1 MNTKEWNQT
10 IESWGFEFVDDYASR
25 HVKNNNGKELSIM
38 SFEDDDFE
46 ISWINENGEIQEKCG
61 SGIESLKL
69 IVDSIDE
76 NGRLRLDN
84 K

>member
-1 MNTKEWNQT
+1 MDTKEWNET
-10 IESWGFEFVDDYASR
+10 IESWGFRFVNDYSPR

-46 ISWINENGEIQEKCG
+46 VAWINENREIQEKG
-61 SGIESLKL
+61 GTGIESLKL

-76 NGRLRLDN
+76 NGRLHPRR
-84 K
+84 